1 MIEGNEEEIITK
13 HMLSGN
19 VSPNSPKGI
28 HILHILDESGIIQFN
43 SFNFFEGEACRIIR
57 GGMPLSLGPGWVD

>member
-1 MIEGNEEEIITK
+1 MIEGNEEEVITK

-28 HILHILDESGIIQFN
+28 YILHILGESGIIQFH
-43 SFNFFEGEACRIIR
+43 SVISAFLILLKERH
-57 GGMPLSLGPGWVD
+57 GG